1 VRRYRRWSSA
11 ASRNVRAAGKQVLAS
26 LDHEETLGLL
36 QDGLHNL
43 AVEVGRLVA
52 VGLLEAEVEEL
63 CGGRYEHG
71 HQAGVAYRHGGQRG
85 WAMVAGQKVPLER
98 PRVRHTD
105 GDGEAKLVVYQ
116 QLKNPENLRGAVLR
130 RIVHGVSARNYEQV
144 VERTSAGFGVKRS
157 SVSRHYVRVMADRI
171 QAFCERRWDGVEFV
185 AIIIDGKSFARESMI
200 AVLGITAAGEKR
212 MLGLR
217 QGATENAQVCKE
229 LLESLRERGVRT
241 DVATLFVLDGAKA
254 LRAAVKSV
262 WGEYALVQRC
272 QVHKKRNVQEHL
284 AESYWPELARRLGE
298 AYGETDY
305 ERALARLKQT
315 ATWLERINPDA
326 AASLREGME
335 ETLMVVRLGVNAKL
349 RQTLSNTNVMESAFS
364 VVEQV
369 TGRVKRWREGDM
381 RWRWCVAGLLHA
393 EERFRRVDGY
403 RHIPALVEALGRA
416 GSPTEID
423 AKGKMVRSGV
433 GTAVNFN

>member
-1 VRRYRRWSSA
+1 MRKYRRWSSA
-11 ASRNVRAAGKQVLAS
+11 ASRNVRSAGRQVLAS
-26 LDHEETLGLL
+26 LDRNDTFGLL
-36 QDGLHNL
+36 QEGLHSL

-52 VGLLEAEVEEL
+52 VGLLEAEVEQL
-63 CGGRYEHG
+63 CGGRYEHRP
-71 HQAGVAYRHGGQRG
+71 QRRVAHRHGGQRG
-85 WAMVAGQKVPLER
+85 WAMVAGQKIPLER

-105 GDGEAKLVVYQ
+105 GSGEATLAVYQ
-116 QLKNPENLRGAVLR
+116 QLQNPLNLRGSVLR

-144 VERTSAGFGVKRS
+144 VERTRRGFGVKRS
-157 SVSRHYVRVMADRI
+157 SISRHYVRVMADRI
-171 QAFCERRWDGVEFV
+171 REFCERRWDGEQFI
-185 AIIIDGKSFARESMI
+185 AIIIDGKSFARETMI
-200 AVLGITAAGEKR
+200 AVLGITVRGEKR

-229 LLESLRERGVRT
+229 LLESLRERGVAT
-241 DVATLFVLDGAKA
+241 DVPTLFVLDGAKA
-254 LRAAVKSV
+254 LAAAVKSV
-262 WGEYALVQRC
+262 WGDNGQVQRC
-272 QVHKKRNVQEHL
+272 QVHKKRNIKEHL
-284 AESYWPELARRLGE
+284 AEGHWPELSARLSE

-305 ERALARLKQT
+305 GRALSLLKQT

-335 ETLMVVRLGVNAKL
+335 ETLTVVRLGVHTKL

-393 EERFRRVDGY
+393 EQRFRRVDGY
-403 RHIPALVEALGRA
+403 PHIPALLKALGRSA
-416 GSPTEID
+416 SPKEID
-423 AKGKMVRSGV
+423 ATERVV
-433 GTAVNFN
+433 